1 MICDKNTYLNMG
13 LKMNSSEIFQKSDL
27 GRLEIKSRH
36 LGVLPR
42 EARTLLIM
50 IDGKRAYQNYL
61 DILDRSKIFA
71 DCGGIEPLFELL
83 LTLECI
89 EIVTDSNALAK
100 TTVTQ
105 QASTKVQKIK
115 KPQHQSSSQSFSG
128 KTAIEFNSLSS
139 NASRIKNVGKKS
151 IDGMLNAIPT
161 NASYETIKL
170 DLATYIEK
178 HTSPVEAWGYL
189 LTLEK
194 CHDSSQLLMLIKKIQ
209 NKNSGI
215 LAYGM
220 DTFIKR
226 IQY

>member
-1 MICDKNTYLNMG
+1 
-13 LKMNSSEIFQKSDL
+13 MNSSEVFQKSDL
-27 GRLEIKSRH
+27 GRLEVKSSH

-50 IDGKRAYQNYL
+50 IDGKRAYQSYL
-61 DILDRSKIFA
+61 DTLDRSKIFA

-83 LTLECI
+83 LALECI
-89 EIVTDSNALAK
+89 EIVTDGNASAK
-100 TTVTQ
+100 PTVIQ
-105 QASTKVQKIK
+105 QASTKSQKIMNS
-115 KPQHQSSSQSFSG
+115 QYQSASQSFSG
-128 KTAIEFNSLSS
+128 KNAIEFNSLSS
-139 NASRIKNVGKKS
+139 NVSRIKNLGKKS
-151 IDGMLNAIPT
+151 IDGMLKTKPT

-194 CHDSSQLLMLIKKIQ
+194 CHDSAQLLMLTKKIQ

-226 IQY
+226 IQR

>member
-1 MICDKNTYLNMG
+1 
-13 LKMNSSEIFQKSDL
+13 MNSSEVFQKSDL
-27 GRLEIKSRH
+27 GRLEVKSRH

-89 EIVTDSNALAK
+89 EIVTDDNASAK
-100 TTVTQ
+100 TTTTQ
-105 QASTKVQKIK
+105 QASTEVQKIK
-115 KPQHQSSSQSFSG
+115 KSQHPSSSQSFSG
-128 KTAIEFNSLSS
+128 KTGIEFNSLSS
-139 NASRIKNVGKKS
+139 NASRVKNVGKKS
-151 IDGMLNAIPT
+151 LDGLLKTTPINAGC
-161 NASYETIKL
+161 EVIKL

-178 HTSPVEAWGYL
+178 HISPVEAWGYL

-209 NKNSGI
+209 NKNSGV
-215 LAYGM
+215 LAYDM
-220 DTFIKR
+220 DAFIKR
-226 IQY
+226 IQC